1 MKRCLNSFKYFLINF
16 YEIIFPLLYHIKIL
30 PLEIIIRKDN
40 RPYWLKKLV
49 TKIIKIYVRQFL
61 EPQFDYL
68 GKGGAYFK
76 PRYIKVFGGNVSIDD
91 YPTLIG
97 SKDAHIQLTSWD
109 IGEHKGEIKIG
120 KFCLITP
127 GVRIMSAKSIVI
139 GDACMIAHGAYISD
153 ADWHGIYDRAE
164 PVGNSKPVVFE
175 DNVWIGDSAIICKG
189 VTIGKNS
196 IIGAGAVV
204 TKDVPP
210 NSIFA
215 GNPAKLVKTLDDV
228 EFNTRA
234 NFLEDPIKLAKEF
247 DALDKYTLGQ
257 NSLFGWLKSLVM
269 PDKSN

>member
-16 YEIIFPLLYHIKIL
+16 YEIIFPLLYHIKIS

-49 TKIIKIYVRQFL
+49 TKIVKIYVRQFL

-76 PRYIKVFGGNVSIDD
+76 PRYIKVFGGNISIDD

-97 SKDAHIQLTSWD
+97 SKDAHIQFTSWD

-127 GVRIMSAKSIVI
+127 GVRIMSAKSIII

-153 ADWHGIYDRAE
+153 ADWHGIYVIE
-164 PVGNSKPVVFE
+164 PNQ
-175 DNVWIGDSAIICKG
+175 
-189 VTIGKNS
+189 
-196 IIGAGAVV
+196 
-204 TKDVPP
+204 
-210 NSIFA
+210 
-215 GNPAKLVKTLDDV
+215 
-228 EFNTRA
+228 
-234 NFLEDPIKLAKEF
+234 LEILS
-247 DALDKYTLGQ
+247 Q
-257 NSLFGWLKSLVM
+257 
-269 PDKSN
+269 